1 MRITNSMI
9 TLHSQ
14 NNINTT
20 KGLVDTYN
28 DQMTSQKK
36 ISKPSDDPVVAIRS
50 LRLRDS
56 LNEVEQYTDKNIPDA
71 ESWLEVTETSLSN
84 MSNILNDIYTACV
97 NSATGTL
104 TTDDRNTLLKNLSA
118 CVEQLY
124 AEGNSDYAGR
134 TVFTG
139 YKTNKTLTFE
149 TDTPNATYEITQ
161 KLDINALTS
170 KNFYTNT
177 LEVPKNWTD
186 GTSGLDQGY
195 PLEDQME
202 QVTVDRIRLAYSKT
216 DENTTPEIKIP
227 THVSDGNGT
236 FHVEMLSITRDPGG
250 ISWYVDENGVT
261 QNAIRTVSYSDW
273 EEEGFEVQENAVY
286 YIPESGELVFGSD
299 IAKELKTYAKE
310 WPDWSMEIT
319 YDKTGF
325 TKGEV
330 RPEMYFDCTDKTIA
344 GSEVTYTREEQDIA
358 YTISA
363 NQDLKV
369 NTQAGE
375 NGILSTAI
383 ARDVQELMDAITA
396 AQNANDK
403 VDQIKALKNNTEYS
417 SEEDQAILD
426 QWLEA
431 ANKEKTYLEDNLK
444 NLFSRGITE
453 FQNYKQVVDLAKTDV
468 GSRDS
473 RLELTKTRMTTHKST
488 IKTLIK
494 DNEDREMSDI
504 LIDFKSAYTAY
515 ESALKAASQANDMTL
530 LDYL

>member
-216 DENTTPEIKIP
+216 DEGRTPEILVDGQP
-227 THVSDGNGT
+227 LTASYTASDGT
-236 FHVEMLSITRDPGG
+236 VYTDEPVAIT
-250 ISWYVDENGVT
+250 T
-261 QNAIRTVSYSDW
+261 MSYSDW
-273 EEEGFEVQENAVY
+273 EANDFEVPEGGIL
-286 YIPESGELVFGSD
+286 YIPESGELILGSGVSSS
-299 IAKELKTYAKE
+299 LKADAVVN
-310 WPDWSMEIT
+310 PAMSIEIT

-325 TKGEV
+325 TKGDV

>member
-71 ESWLEVTETSLSN
+71 ESWLEVTETSLGN
-84 MSNILNDIYTACV
+84 MSEILNDIYEACV

-104 TTDDRNTLLKNLSA
+104 TTDDRNTLLKTLSA

-149 TDTPNATYEITQ
+149 TDTPNASYSITQ

-170 KNFYTNT
+170 KNYYTNT

-186 GTSGLDQGY
+186 GTNGLDQGY
-195 PLEDQME
+195 PLDQEME
-202 QVTVDRIRLAYSKT
+202 KVTVDRIRLAYSKT
-216 DENTTPEIKIP
+216 DEGTTPSVRIYGEDINELTNNKYNFEIAY
-227 THVSDGNGT
+227 T
-236 FHVEMLSITRDPGG
+236 
-250 ISWYVDENGVT
+250 DENNVSQPG
-261 QNAIRTVSYSDW
+261 IRTLSYSDW
-273 EEEGFEVQENAVY
+273 EEEGFAVQDNAIY
-286 YIPESGELVFGSD
+286 YIPESGELVLGANVSR
-299 IAKELKTYAKE
+299 ALKAEAAADPTM
-310 WPDWSMEIT
+310 SINIT

-325 TKGEV
+325 DKGEV

-344 GSEVTYTREEQDIA
+344 GNEINYTREDQDIS
-358 YTISA
+358 YTVSA

-375 NGILSTAI
+375 NGILSTSI

-403 VDQIKALKNNTEYS
+403 VDQLKSLKNNSEYS
-417 SEEDQAILD
+417 GEEKQAILD

-444 NLFSRGITE
+444 NLFSQGITD
-453 FQNYKQVVDLAKTDV
+453 FQNYKQTVDLARTDV

-473 RLELTKTRMTTHKST
+473 RLELTKTRMTSHKST
-488 IKTLIK
+488 IQTLIK

-530 LDYL
+530 LDYLR

>member
-84 MSNILNDIYTACV
+84 MSEILNDIYEACV

-149 TDTPNATYEITQ
+149 TDTANASYEITQ

-170 KNFYTNT
+170 KNYYTNT

-186 GTSGLDQGY
+186 GTNGLDQGY

-216 DENTTPEIKIP
+216 DEGRTPEIL
-227 THVSDGNGT
+227 VDGQPLTASYTAADGT
-236 FHVEMLSITRDPGG
+236 VYTDEPVTIT
-250 ISWYVDENGVT
+250 T
-261 QNAIRTVSYSDW
+261 MSYSDW
-273 EEEGFEVQENAVY
+273 EANDFEVQEGEII
-286 YIPESGELVFGSD
+286 YIPESGELILGSGVSSS
-299 IAKELKTYAKE
+299 LKADAVVN
-310 WPDWSMEIT
+310 PAMSIEIT

-325 TKGEV
+325 NKGDV

-444 NLFSRGITE
+444 NLFSQGITD

-488 IKTLIK
+488 IQTLIK

>member
-216 DENTTPEIKIP
+216 DEGRTPEILVDGQP
-227 THVSDGNGT
+227 LTASYTASDGT
-236 FHVEMLSITRDPGG
+236 VYTDEPVAIT
-250 ISWYVDENGVT
+250 T
-261 QNAIRTVSYSDW
+261 MSYSDW
-273 EEEGFEVQENAVY
+273 EANDFEVPEGGIL
-286 YIPESGELVFGSD
+286 YIPESGELILGSGVSSS
-299 IAKELKTYAKE
+299 LKADAVVN
-310 WPDWSMEIT
+310 PAMSIEIT

-325 TKGEV
+325 TKGDV

-444 NLFSRGITE
+444 NLFSQGITD

>member
-195 PLEDQME
+195 ALEDQME

-216 DENTTPEIKIP
+216 DEGRTPEILVDGQP
-227 THVSDGNGT
+227 LTASYTASDGT
-236 FHVEMLSITRDPGG
+236 VYTDEPVAIT
-250 ISWYVDENGVT
+250 T
-261 QNAIRTVSYSDW
+261 MSYSDW
-273 EEEGFEVQENAVY
+273 EANDFEVPEGGIL
-286 YIPESGELVFGSD
+286 YIPESGELILGSGVSSS
-299 IAKELKTYAKE
+299 LKADAVVN
-310 WPDWSMEIT
+310 PAMSIEIT

-325 TKGEV
+325 TKGDV

-431 ANKEKTYLEDNLK
+431 ANKEKTCLEDNLK
-444 NLFSRGITE
+444 NLFSRGITD

>member
-216 DENTTPEIKIP
+216 DEGRTPEILVDGQP
-227 THVSDGNGT
+227 LTASYTASDGT
-236 FHVEMLSITRDPGG
+236 VYTDEPVAIT
-250 ISWYVDENGVT
+250 T
-261 QNAIRTVSYSDW
+261 MSYSDW
-273 EEEGFEVQENAVY
+273 EANDFEVPEGGIL
-286 YIPESGELVFGSD
+286 YIPESGELILGSGVSSS
-299 IAKELKTYAKE
+299 LKADAVVN
-310 WPDWSMEIT
+310 PAMSIEIT

-325 TKGEV
+325 TKGDV

-431 ANKEKTYLEDNLK
+431 ANKEKTCLEDNLK
-444 NLFSRGITE
+444 NLFSRGITD